1 MHISG
6 NGKAD
11 HLARLIFGVQDVD
24 GAGGKSPPISREP
37 AKDQVQIS
45 ERAKELQRMLAMV
58 EQPDPARLERIN
70 RIRQEMEN
78 GTYDVSGR
86 KVGDALIK
94 YVLTDAV
101 L

>member
-11 HLARLIFGVQDVD
+11 HLARLLLGVHDLE
-24 GAGGKSPPISREP
+24 GAGAKSQPVSREV
-37 AKDQVQIS
+37 AKDQVHIS

-58 EQPDPARLERIN
+58 EQPDPARMERIN
-70 RIRQEMEN
+70 QIKQELES

-86 KVGDALIK
+86 KVADALIRH
-94 YVLTDAV
+94 VLTDAV
-101 L
+101 I